1 MNLELTNNWKKLIL
15 VSLGLGLIAIGIHP
29 FAWFAI
35 AAIFFLLF
43 VYTSGE
49 KYLIPFTIIL
59 FLVMTS
65 DFTESYRNY
74 INVFLIL
81 LLVYLYLKNFGLS
94 LSYASKFPK
103 EINYVLALTLFSMF
117 ISSLFSEN
125 IPFTLLVT
133 FRQIVFFIIVY
144 IYFSFIKDERAVS
157 FYLGSLIMVSI
168 VLGIVIFYEI
178 ISKGLGLFSVQS
190 NSFVQFSGLYSNP
203 NEVGLLLNVSI
214 PMMIAV
220 VMIKRNEQNKFIH
233 LYYLTLIFLLA
244 VLLLTDSRASIG
256 AVFLSAIFILW
267 KIKPNLI
274 KYIFYSFVLIALIIF
289 LIPVLNEFAGIYF
302 RVGRIF
308 ENTRYDIW
316 SMTFKIIKNNIL
328 FGVGPDL
335 FWTKIYSYLPVML
348 GSFEEHQ
355 IWWARTGTA
364 HNFFLFKFAETGIF
378 GFASAIYLFYAFFKI
393 SINIEKKLKDSNR
406 NNYLISVA
414 SSSVGVGLLARA
426 FLESTGLLTNGW
438 ITRDLPFWL
447 VFIIIIYFYQGLNGT
462 GKSSEA
468 ISVKMNDRKV
478 E

>member
-1 MNLELTNNWKKLIL
+1 MNFELTNNWKKLIL
-15 VSLGLGLIAIGIHP
+15 VSLGLGLVAIGIFP
-29 FAWFAI
+29 FTWFAI
-35 AAIFFLLF
+35 AAISFLLI
-43 VYTSGE
+43 VYSSGD

-74 INVFLIL
+74 INIFLIL

-94 LSYASKFPK
+94 LSYAIKFPK
-103 EINYVLALTLFSMF
+103 EINYVLALTLFSML

-144 IYFSFIKDERAVS
+144 IYFSFIKDEGAVS
-157 FYLGSLIMVSI
+157 FYIGSLIIVSI
-168 VLGIVIFYEI
+168 VLGAVIFYEI

-203 NEVGLLLNVSI
+203 NEVGLLLSVSI

-220 VMIKRNEQNKFIH
+220 VLIKRGEQNKFIH
-233 LYYLTLIFLLA
+233 LYYFALIFLL
-244 VLLLTDSRASIG
+244 VILLLTDSRASIG
-256 AVFLSAIFILW
+256 AVFLSTIFILW
-267 KIKPNLI
+267 KIKP
-274 KYIFYSFVLIALIIF
+274 KYLKYVFYSFVLFALIIF

-316 SMTFKIIKNNIL
+316 SMTFKIIKNNFL

-335 FWTKIYSYLPVML
+335 YWTKIYSYLPVML

-378 GFASAIYLFYAFFKI
+378 GFASAVYLFYAFFKI
-393 SINIEKKLKDSNR
+393 SNNIEKKLKDINR
-406 NNYLISVA
+406 KNYLISVA
-414 SSSVGVGLLARA
+414 ISSVGVGLLARA

-438 ITRDLPFWL
+438 ITRDLPFWIL
-447 VFIIIIYFYQGLNGT
+447 FIIAAHFYQNLIVT
-462 GKSSEA
+462 EKKIED
-468 ISVKMNDRKV
+468 I
-478 E
+478 